1 MNDLKYHDLFDDGI
15 RQVKVGNPV
24 NNFTDLS
31 FISTSSMKSFRF
43 NSGLLLSSFR
53 IVLLSVLTI
62 DKFFII
68 LTIRCQCLFGKKQ
81 SHSPFL

>member
-1 MNDLKYHDLFDDGI
+1 MNDLKHHDLFDDGI

-62 DKFFII
+62 YKFFII
-68 LTIRCQCLFGKKQ
+68 LTIRWRSMSVWQETIT
-81 SHSPFL
+81 

>member
-62 DKFFII
+62 YKFFII
-68 LTIRCQCLFGKKQ
+68 LTIRWRSMSVWQETIT
-81 SHSPFL
+81 

>member
-68 LTIRCQCLFGKKQ
+68 FTIRWRSMSVWQETIT
-81 SHSPFL
+81 